1 MTELGSITLLFF
13 NKRNR
18 LAKLFEKWCKEND
31 VDDKD
36 TTNMITW
43 LNINNLLNV
52 DETEKFLK
60 DNGE

>member
-1 MTELGSITLLFF
+1 MSSARLLLYR
-13 NKRNR
+13 KRYK

-31 VDDKD
+31 EDDKD

-52 DETEKFLK
+52 DEAEKFLK
-60 DNGE
+60 DKSE